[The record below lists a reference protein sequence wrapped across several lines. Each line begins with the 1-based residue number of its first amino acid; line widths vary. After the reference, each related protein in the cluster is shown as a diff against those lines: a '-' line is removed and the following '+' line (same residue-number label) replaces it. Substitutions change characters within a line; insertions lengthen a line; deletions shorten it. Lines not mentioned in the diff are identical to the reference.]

1 MGKYTAALEA
11 ARVLLDPAARQ
22 AVREHD
28 AGDATR
34 LIEGGGDS
42 RIQNLIHAGTH
53 PDLHIIRK
61 EMAKFSDNRSLRD
74 KKQLNIPIDLLRE
87 RVIGGK
93 SGETYHDAAAYRT
106 AQMGHGKVFI
116 IDEAELL
123 DQTGQNAMLKT
134 LEEPP
139 SDTWFFLITS
149 QPDRLLPT
157 ILSRCQHVRFGRL
170 DEQAMKHWMKSGAVE
185 AARQK
190 RPEDERPL
198 LSGAAAAKE
207 LQWSLEYADGSPGVA
222 LLALEYGFYNWQTT
236 LEPMLA
242 DLERGNFPAS
252 MGEALSGFVE
262 EFAQQWVKTHGK
274 QTTSKDAANKDGAKH
289 VFALVAAHLRRR
301 LASDVEAGTEV
312 SNWMRM
318 IDLLR
323 DAERQLESNVNVKM
337 LMENLVVQWS
347 LRTPSAAA

>member
-157 ILSRCQHVRFGRL
+157 ILMCASAGWMSRR
-170 DEQAMKHWMKSGAVE
+170 
-185 AARQK
+185 
-190 RPEDERPL
+190 
-198 LSGAAAAKE
+198 
-207 LQWSLEYADGSPGVA
+207 
-222 LLALEYGFYNWQTT
+222 
-236 LEPMLA
+236 
-242 DLERGNFPAS
+242 
-252 MGEALSGFVE
+252 
-262 EFAQQWVKTHGK
+262 
-274 QTTSKDAANKDGAKH
+274 
-289 VFALVAAHLRRR
+289 
-301 LASDVEAGTEV
+301 
-312 SNWMRM
+312 
-318 IDLLR
+318 
-323 DAERQLESNVNVKM
+323 
-337 LMENLVVQWS
+337 
-347 LRTPSAAA
+347 